1 MTKFV
6 ATLLG
11 PRYLPRWAYLA
22 VAGALAG
29 YALLVLVRI
38 GALATDVRWL
48 LICLLAITLL
58 WLGLFRIRPLSII
71 EKGALYVTVAVL
83 VYLDSVVLPAQPL
96 ASAVEW
102 IAILLAAAGTV
113 VYLRLSKQRPFQL
126 TPLDLLVLFVAL
138 VVPNLAA
145 GLGMPH
151 GGALGIAKLVILFYS
166 VEVLVHRVEMPVVVL
181 RLSVTTLLAAM
192 IIRPML

>member
-1 MTKFV
+1 
-6 ATLLG
+6 
-11 PRYLPRWAYLA
+11 
-22 VAGALAG
+22 
-29 YALLVLVRI
+29 
-38 GALATDVRWL
+38 
-48 LICLLAITLL
+48 
-58 WLGLFRIRPLSII
+58 
-71 EKGALYVTVAVL
+71 VTVAIL

-96 ASAVEW
+96 SSAVNW
-102 IAILLAAAGTV
+102 IAILIAAAGTV
-113 VYLRLSKQRPFQL
+113 IYLRLSKQRPFQL

-151 GGALGIAKLVILFYS
+151 GGALGIAKLVILFYA

-181 RLSVTTLLAAM
+181 RLSVTTLLAAL